1 MGSGLGDG
9 DRRAVGGEVRKDV
22 ISSVSRT
29 SAVFITKYGAR
40 DGIAEG
46 PDVSGKAVLGAGV
59 NLDGSIEGGDVN
71 SGRPEGVTLLK
82 LGCLDGVDE
91 G

>member
-1 MGSGLGDG
+1 MGSALGNG
-9 DRRAVGGEVRKDV
+9 VGRAVGCEVRKDV